1 MGAMALGPA
10 IAVLSD
16 RKTTGAPPLPGG
28 IHEIWLDC
36 KVKAALADSTAQI
49 GAPHVWDEGA
59 IGTGGTGVQ
68 AAELCHARQLSLHKD
83 LDRYDL
89 LVVRQEPQRV
99 RARGLPM

>member
-1 MGAMALGPA
+1 M
-10 IAVLSD
+10 
-16 RKTTGAPPLPGG
+16 
-28 IHEIWLDC
+28 
-36 KVKAALADSTAQI
+36 ALADSTAQI

-68 AAELCHARQLSLHKD
+68 TAELCHARQLSLHKD